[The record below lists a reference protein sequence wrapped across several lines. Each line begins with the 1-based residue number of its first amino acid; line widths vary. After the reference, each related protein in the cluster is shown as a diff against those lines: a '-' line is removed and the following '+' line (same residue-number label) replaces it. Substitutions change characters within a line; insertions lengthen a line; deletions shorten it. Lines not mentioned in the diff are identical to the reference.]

1 LSAAEP
7 HLPRTRGLVECKLFY
22 TDPRHYGDLSVSR
35 EGAKWG
41 IALSCNG
48 ADRIRFL
55 DTTLRDGEQT
65 PGVSLTAEKKLRIA
79 QRLDEL
85 GVDIIEAGFAAA
97 SQGEQEAIRLIAEQ
111 GLRAEICSFTRGLR
125 ADIDAALRSEA
136 KSIHLVIPTSQL
148 HIEKKLRKTIQD
160 ILRMTEDCVRYAKEH
175 GLIVELSAED
185 ATRSDLAFL
194 KEMFSTGISAGADR
208 ICACDTVGVL
218 TPERSRRLFSELRG
232 AFRAPISVHCHDD
245 FGMAVANSIAALEAG
260 ANEVHVTVNGI
271 GERAGNAAL
280 EEVAVALKAL
290 LHVETSIRTELLY
303 DTSRL
308 VSRLTGMPL
317 AANKAVVGDHAF
329 THESGMHTHGILA
342 HPLTYE
348 PIAPEMVGARRRLA
362 PGKHAGSHG
371 IAASL
376 RSMGMQPSPEQLK
389 EMIARVKALGDRGK
403 TVTDADLQV
412 IAETV
417 MGLPALRTIQLSE
430 FTVVTGDKVTPTASA
445 KLVVNGKSLME
456 AAVGVGP
463 VDAVINAIR
472 KAVSAVEPIQLEQ
485 YQVKAITG
493 GTDAVVEVMVRL
505 RKGDRIATALGAR
518 GDIVMA
524 SVEAVISG
532 MNVLMTDYKNTGNGE
547 DTR

>member
-1 LSAAEP
+1 MAGVGWPVA
-7 HLPRTRGLVECKLFY
+7 KLFY
-22 TDPRHYGDLSVSR
+22 RDQPHYENLSVSR

-41 IALSCNG
+41 IILSCNG
-48 ADRIRFL
+48 AKRIHFL

-65 PGVSLTAEKKLRIA
+65 PGVSLTPEKKLRIA

-97 SQGEQEAIRLIAEQ
+97 SLGEQEAIRLIARQ
-111 GLRAEICSFTRGLR
+111 GLRSEVCSFTRGVKS
-125 ADIDAALRSEA
+125 DIDEALKSEVR
-136 KSIHLVIPTSQL
+136 SIHLVIPTSQL
-148 HIEKKLRKTIQD
+148 HIRRKLRKTYQN
-160 ILRMTEDCVRYAKEH
+160 ILEMTEDCVSYAKEH

-185 ATRSDLAFL
+185 ATRSDLSFL
-194 KEMFSTGISAGADR
+194 KQMLSTGISAGADR
-208 ICACDTVGVL
+208 ICPCDTVGVL
-218 TPERSRRLFSELRG
+218 TPERSGKLFSELR
-232 AFRAPISVHCHDD
+232 ADFKVPISVHCHDD
-245 FGMAVANSIAALEAG
+245 FGMAVANSIAGLEAG
-260 ANEVHVTVNGI
+260 ASEVHVTVNGI

-290 LHVETSIRTELLY
+290 LKIETNIKTKLLY

-329 THESGMHTHGILA
+329 THESGMHTHGVLA

-348 PIAPEMVGARRRLA
+348 PIPPEMVGARRRLA
-362 PGKHAGSHG
+362 AGKHAGSHG

-376 RSMGMQPSPEQLK
+376 RSMGMHPSPEELK
-389 EMIARVKALGDRGK
+389 EIIRRVKTLGDRGK
-403 TVTDADLQV
+403 IVTDADLQV
-412 IAETV
+412 IAEAV
-417 MGLPALRTIQLSE
+417 MGLPGSRTIQLSE
-430 FTVVTGDKVTPTASA
+430 LTVVTGDKVTPTASV
-445 KLVVNGKSLME
+445 KLVLNGKSLTE
-456 AAVGVGP
+456 AAVGIGP
-463 VDAVINAIR
+463 VDAAINAIR

-485 YQVKAITG
+485 YHVKAITG
-493 GTDAVVEVMVRL
+493 GTDALVEVIVRL

-524 SVEAVISG
+524 SVEAMISG
-532 MNVLMTDYKNTGNGE
+532 MNVLMTDYKNAGGGG